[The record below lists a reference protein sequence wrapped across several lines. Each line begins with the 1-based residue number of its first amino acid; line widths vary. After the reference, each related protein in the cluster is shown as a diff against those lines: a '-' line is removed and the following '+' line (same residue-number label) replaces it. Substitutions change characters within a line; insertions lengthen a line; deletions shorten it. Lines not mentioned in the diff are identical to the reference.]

1 MSKVRCAVV
10 GVGYLGRF
18 HAQKYKAISD
28 AELVGVCDASAER
41 ARQVADEI
49 GTTAYS
55 DYRELL
61 GRVDA
66 VTIASTTRTHFEIA
80 KFFLENGVHVNVEKP
95 MTVTIEEAEELV
107 QLSRS
112 KNLKLQVGHVE
123 RFNPALRSAQEKLA
137 EKRAGPPLFIECHR
151 LAPFKPRGV
160 DVDVVLDLMIH
171 DIDVILSLVKSPV
184 KSVSAVG
191 APVLTKL
198 VDIANARIEFE
209 SGTVANITAS
219 RVSQNATRKFR
230 VFQHDQYLSID
241 FGTGEVNLTTKKGEW
256 KDDQIPLEMDAW
268 SLEKGDA
275 LLAETEAFV
284 RAIREDVPVV
294 VSGEDGLVAM
304 RVAIQVQNEIQAR
317 LHEYQALQGK

>member
-41 ARQVADEI
+41 ARQVAEEV
-49 GTTAYS
+49 GVNAYT
-55 DYRELL
+55 DYRDLL

-66 VTIASTTRTHFEIA
+66 VTIASNTRTHFEIA

-95 MTVTIEEAEELV
+95 MTVTIDEAEELV
-107 QLSRS
+107 RLSRQ

-123 RFNPALRSAQEKLA
+123 RFNPALRAAQEKLF
-137 EKRAGPPLFIECHR
+137 AGAPLFIECHR

-184 KSVSAVG
+184 KSVTAVG
-191 APVLTKL
+191 APVLTKF

-209 SGTVANITAS
+209 SGTVANVTAS

-230 VFQHDQYLSID
+230 VFQHNQYLSID
-241 FGTGEVNLTTKKGEW
+241 FGTGEINLTTKKGEW
-256 KDDQIPLEMDAW
+256 KDDQIPLEMEAW

-284 RAIREDVPVV
+284 RAVREDAPVV

-304 RVAIQVQNEIQAR
+304 RVAVQVQNEILAR
-317 LHEYQALQGK
+317 LRDYESSQGK